1 MSLKTEKEARV
12 AARKCAKELGTG
24 WRFRLWKNDGWN
36 WNVTRGPVSVWS
48 SNRGGFFA
56 LISDDPV
63 KPDSGLLMWS
73 DDGKPSESPRQAV
86 LQAVRAMEPVADQI
100 AMVAGIC
107 RDYLREFEK

>member
-24 WRFRLWKNDGWN
+24 WCFKLWKNDGWK
-36 WNVTRGPVSVWS
+36 WHVTRGPVSVWPS
-48 SNRGGFFA
+48 SHGGFFA

-63 KPDSGLLMWS
+63 KPDGGLVMWA

-86 LQAVRAMEPVADQI
+86 LKAVRAMEPVADQVI
-100 AMVAGIC
+100 VVAAFC
-107 RDYLREFEK
+107 RNYLRQFEE